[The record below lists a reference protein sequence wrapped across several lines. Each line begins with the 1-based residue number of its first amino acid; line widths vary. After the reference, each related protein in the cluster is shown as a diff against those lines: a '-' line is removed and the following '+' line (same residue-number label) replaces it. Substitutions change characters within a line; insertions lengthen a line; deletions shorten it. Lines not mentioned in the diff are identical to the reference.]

1 MKISIDL
8 KFFSI
13 SIIAFLCAYSIVT
26 GYAQKFIHFSG
37 EINEMATFA
46 LTGVMGTLCLFAS
59 IERIKK

>member
-8 KFFSI
+8 KLFTLSL
-13 SIIAFLCAYSIVT
+13 IAFFCSYSIVT

-37 EINEMATFA
+37 ELNEMATFVLA
-46 LTGVMGTLCLFAS
+46 GVMGTLCLFAS